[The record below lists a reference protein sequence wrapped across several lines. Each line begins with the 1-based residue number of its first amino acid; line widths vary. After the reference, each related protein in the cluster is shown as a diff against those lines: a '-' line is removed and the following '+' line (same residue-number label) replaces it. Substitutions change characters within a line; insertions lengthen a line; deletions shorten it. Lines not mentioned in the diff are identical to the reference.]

1 MIQLLQRIPFLLE
14 LFFNGSFIFLFSLKI
29 AGRLPAFISADWL
42 EQALNIG
49 AHLAPFFIIGQ
60 TINYFFKSENVEDFL
75 RKYVFSIIVVV
86 PLLITW
92 GDLDFAYWLSS
103 AHLLASVMALYEG
116 DEEPNIFEERITER
130 ESWMR
135 FIKLSPAQ
143 IVIFSF
149 LSVIMLGTF
158 LLMLPI
164 SSSSEQSIGFINA
177 LFMATS
183 ATCVTG
189 LATITVGYDLTFFG
203 QLVLLVLLQI
213 GGLSIMTLYSS
224 IALLLGRSLQ
234 MRDRIIMQ
242 DLLDI
247 TSLDDLLAMI
257 LDVIKFTLIIELWGA
272 LILTIGF
279 LFAGHEFGEALY
291 YGIFHSISAFCN
303 AGLSLFPNSMENY
316 VTQPLIVTT
325 IGILGVLGGL
335 GFIVLKECREIL
347 FRGRSLSRVTLHT
360 RIVVVASFTLSLL
373 GTLFFFFSE
382 FLGALDGYSLIDKL
396 QISFFQSVMTRSTG
410 FNSVPMDQLMPY
422 TVYFITL
429 LMFIGGSPGST
440 AGGVKTTT
448 LAILLYS
455 ILSTLKASKVV
466 TIYDREIPSYL
477 VVKVTAITFLSIL
490 LISFVILFL
499 LFLEPNMN
507 FISLFF
513 EAVSAFGTVGLSLG
527 ITPNLTI
534 PSQVLLIFLMFLGRI
549 GPLTLVLA
557 IGQKSFGKGKIEYPD
572 GRIMIG

>member
-29 AGRLPAFISADWL
+29 TGRLPAFVSQDWL
-42 EQALNIG
+42 EQALNVG
-49 AHLAPFFIIGQ
+49 AHLAPLFIIVQ
-60 TINYFFKSENVEDFL
+60 ALNYYFKSDGVEDFL

-116 DEEPNIFEERITER
+116 DSEPNVFEERINER
-130 ESWMR
+130 ESWTR

-164 SSSSEQSIGFINA
+164 ASTSEQSIGFLNA
-177 LFMATS
+177 FFMATS

-189 LATITVGYDLTFFG
+189 LATLTVSSDFTLFG
-203 QLVLLVLLQI
+203 QIVLLVLLQI

-234 MRDRIIMQ
+234 MRDRLVMQ

-247 TSLDDLLAMI
+247 NSLDDLLAMI

-272 LILTIGF
+272 LILTVGF

-303 AGLSLFPNSMENY
+303 AGISLFPNSMENY

-325 IGILGVLGGL
+325 IAVLGTLGGL

-347 FRGRSLSRVTLHT
+347 FRGRAISRISLHT
-360 RIVVVASFTLSLL
+360 RIVLVASFTLTIL
-373 GTLFFFFSE
+373 GALFFFFSE
-382 FLGALDGYSLIDKL
+382 FLNSLDGYSFASKL
-396 QISFFQSVMTRSTG
+396 QISIFHSVMTRTIG
-410 FNSVPMDQLMPY
+410 FNSLPMDQLMPY
-422 TVYFITL
+422 TVYLMTL

-477 VVKVTAITFLSIL
+477 IVKVTAITFLSIL
-490 LISFVILFL
+490 LISFAILFL
-499 LFLEPNMN
+499 LFFEPNMS
-507 FISLFF
+507 FIALFF
-513 EAVSAFGTVGLSLG
+513 ESVSAFGTVGLSLG
-527 ITPNLTI
+527 ITADLGNASKVI
-534 PSQVLLIFLMFLGRI
+534 LIFLMFLGRV

-557 IGQKSFGKGKIEYPD
+557 IGQKSFGKGKIDYPD